1 MLLEAL
7 LSCACPEVPSCP
19 SKLLPH
25 AQTLPSSSRARLAAT
40 KVCVSQQQAILM
52 RY

>member
-7 LSCACPEVPSCP
+7 LSSACSDVPSCR
-19 SKLLPH
+19 SMLLPH

-40 KVCVSQQQAILM
+40 KISISHCHIMLIQ
-52 RY
+52 R